1 MPRSTNNR
9 RGALRPG
16 GRGGST
22 REWRRIRERI
32 LKRDNN
38 ECAYCGGEANS
49 VDHVIP
55 YAHGGTDNA
64 DNLVAACLRCNR
76 AKSDRMDGFWKAPAT
91 SPTPLPPPSPRST
104 VTTHTSYV

>member
-1 MPRSTNNR
+1 MPRPTNNR

-32 LKRDNN
+32 LKRDNH
-38 ECAYCGGEANS
+38 ECAYCG
-49 VDHVIP
+49 
-55 YAHGGTDNA
+55 
-64 DNLVAACLRCNR
+64 
-76 AKSDRMDGFWKAPAT
+76 
-91 SPTPLPPPSPRST
+91 PPPSPRST